1 MILQYVIVIAV
12 ILAAIG
18 WALWLIIKAFRHSSD
33 PCYGCAGC
41 ELKELHK
48 GKNCEKKDD
57 KVKYIR

>member
-1 MILQYVIVIAV
+1 MNYELIIVIVV

-41 ELKELHK
+41 ELKELRR
-48 GKNCEKKDD
+48 GKNCEKKTI
-57 KVKYIR
+57 K